1 MTYDMINT
9 LARRARY
16 KNIEETSN
24 IKYCHFVFQGFR
36 IEALEETDNHYHII
50 CICKGGS
57 PKSTNSLENYNNQI
71 IYMRDNLSERIFNN
85 DKYGKFMKS
94 LQSYTR
100 NHSKW
105 FTKDKW
111 GIK

>member
-36 IEALEETDNHYHII
+36 IEAIEETDNHYFII

-57 PKSTNSLENYNNQI
+57 PKSTNSLGNYNNQI
-71 IYMRDNLSERIFNN
+71 IYMRDNFGECVFNK
-85 DKYGKFMKS
+85 DKYDNLMKS
-94 LQSYTR
+94 LQLYVR